1 MATTARKGKGAS
13 RGSRGSGD
21 RGSEA
26 DRARQRAQRYETD
39 QSGEHGQATS
49 MRSQRGGSLPGEQ
62 GQQQSG
68 QGQQGGQQGGEGDLD
83 PAMLESLHKMLE
95 DRAKRKQEFLD
106 QLPED
111 PAGQIGQLRDYDFM
125 DPEAREKF
133 QELLAML
140 EQQVMNSFF
149 QGMQQGLQQMTPQ
162 DLSNIR
168 DMVRDLNE
176 MLEQRALGQEPN
188 FQDFMDKHGQFF
200 PGVENLDQL
209 MERMQR
215 QQSAMQSLLDS
226 MSPEQRQQLQGMM
239 DQLLQDDRLRW
250 DLARLSQNLNRL
262 MPTESDQY
270 PFRGDDPLSLQEAMR
285 VMQNLQGLD
294 DLEKQLRQAQYG
306 NIDQIDAEMV
316 QELMGD
322 ESAEDVRRLQNLVKL
337 LEDAGYVEKRGKRLE
352 VTPRGM
358 RKIGQKALTDIF
370 SHLKKDRVGNHVT
383 DRRGAGGDRTDDTK
397 EYEFG
402 DPFLLDLRGTLM
414 NSVRRE
420 GVGSPLKLAPA
431 DFEVY
436 RTELNTQTAT
446 VLMVDMSRSMLLR
459 GCFFAAKKVA
469 LALDSL
475 IRGQFPR
482 DTLHIIGFSYQARE
496 LKPDALPQLVWDEY
510 EYGTNMQHG
519 FMLARHLL
527 GKQKA
532 ANKQIIMITDGEP
545 TAHWEGSR
553 VAFNYPP
560 TFRTIQET
568 LKEVVRCTKDDIV
581 INTFMLERGYYLA
594 DFINQVTQ
602 INHGRAFFAEP
613 EALGEYVLVD
623 YVDHKRKTKRIRG

>member
-1 MATTARKGKGAS
+1 
-13 RGSRGSGD
+13 
-21 RGSEA
+21 
-26 DRARQRAQRYETD
+26 
-39 QSGEHGQATS
+39 
-49 MRSQRGGSLPGEQ
+49 
-62 GQQQSG
+62 
-68 QGQQGGQQGGEGDLD
+68 
-83 PAMLESLHKMLE
+83 MLESLHKMLE

>member
-1 MATTARKGKGAS
+1 
-13 RGSRGSGD
+13 
-21 RGSEA
+21 
-26 DRARQRAQRYETD
+26 
-39 QSGEHGQATS
+39 
-49 MRSQRGGSLPGEQ
+49 
-62 GQQQSG
+62 
-68 QGQQGGQQGGEGDLD
+68 
-83 PAMLESLHKMLE
+83 MLESLHKMME

-162 DLSNIR
+162 DLNNIR

-200 PGVENLDQL
+200 PGAESLDQL
-209 MERMQR
+209 MEQMQR

-262 MPTESDQY
+262 MPMESDQY

-294 DLEKQLRQAQYG
+294 DLEKQVRQAQYG

-370 SHLKKDRVGNHVT
+370 SHLKKDRIGNHVT
-383 DRRGAGGDRTDDTK
+383 DRRGGGGDRTDDTK
-397 EYEFG
+397 EYDRRLSRFRHRHRQG
-402 DPFLLDLRGTLM
+402 GGGRAAWHPASPHRHRRSDRRVHGG
-414 NSVRRE
+414 SVRGRC
-420 GVGSPLKLAPA
+420 GRGDSGDTRAGPA
-431 DFEVY
+431 AGA
-436 RTELNTQTAT
+436 R
-446 VLMVDMSRSMLLR
+446 RRHRLL
-459 GCFFAAKKVA
+459 
-469 LALDSL
+469 
-475 IRGQFPR
+475 FPR
-482 DTLHIIGFSYQARE
+482 A
-496 LKPDALPQLVWDEY
+496 
-510 EYGTNMQHG
+510 
-519 FMLARHLL
+519 
-527 GKQKA
+527 
-532 ANKQIIMITDGEP
+532 
-545 TAHWEGSR
+545 
-553 VAFNYPP
+553 
-560 TFRTIQET
+560 
-568 LKEVVRCTKDDIV
+568 
-581 INTFMLERGYYLA
+581 
-594 DFINQVTQ
+594 
-602 INHGRAFFAEP
+602 
-613 EALGEYVLVD
+613 
-623 YVDHKRKTKRIRG
+623 